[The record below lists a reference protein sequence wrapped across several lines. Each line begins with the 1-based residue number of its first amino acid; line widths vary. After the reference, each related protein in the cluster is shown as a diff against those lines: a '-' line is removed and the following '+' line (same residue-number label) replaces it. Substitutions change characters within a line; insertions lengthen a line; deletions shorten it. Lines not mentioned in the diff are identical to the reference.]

1 MHQIKKL
8 LFSIFSAFI
17 IIGCVKTINSPVGSW
32 KGEIETT
39 IDSQGGKMKKT
50 SNYQYTLYQDGYC
63 TIYVKNIWD
72 IDGLKTRSEFKG
84 LWHQESN
91 IVTVQYNLLD
101 EKKVSSYATTPR
113 NWNEVRHVFTINYK
127 LMNMNGKIEGK
138 EINLVKK
145 SSKNFRKK
153 ILNIESNDQKN

>member
-1 MHQIKKL
+1 MQ
-8 LFSIFSAFI
+8 
-17 IIGCVKTINSPVGSW
+17 
-32 KGEIETT
+32 
-39 IDSQGGKMKKT
+39 KT

-63 TIYVKNIWD
+63 TIFVINIWD
-72 IDGLKTRSEFKG
+72 NDGLETRNEFKG

-113 NWNEVRHVFTINYK
+113 NWNEVRHVFTINNN
-127 LMNMNGKIEGK
+127 LINMNGKIEGT
-138 EINLVKK
+138 EINLV
-145 SSKNFRKK
+145 KK

>member
-1 MHQIKKL
+1 MHQIKRL
-8 LFSIFSAFI
+8 LFPIFSAFI
-17 IIGCVKTINSPVGSW
+17 IIGCIKTINSPVGSW
-32 KGEIETT
+32 NGEIETT
-39 IDSQGGKMKKT
+39 IDYQGVKMQKT

-63 TIYVKNIWD
+63 TIFVINIWD
-72 IDGLKTRSEFKG
+72 NDGLETRKEFKG

-113 NWNEVRHVFTINYK
+113 NWNEVRHVFTINNN
-127 LMNMNGKIEGK
+127 LINMNGKIEGT
-138 EINLVKK
+138 EINLV
-145 SSKNFRKK
+145 KK